1 MEVACIKRHTPA
13 PALPIFFVNANEIQ
27 TSSTKAPKFGKPWA
41 RQRRNG
47 AGGKELQ
54 GSAAHGVAG
63 DEVMPRRPARGRLQ
77 PRCKELEGRP
87 PARRGPRGRQ
97 GPASPQPRRPSL
109 RAGLGRERPARTHLA
124 SSSSGVSGHFAAKW
138 AVTALDAEAV
148 RAPSSEKHSA
158 VEPRSSRT
166 TSAAF
171 AMARRGKREPLGPRD
186 HSPQPPRY
194 SRLLP
199 PRGRPLPVGGA
210 RVRYSEPGP
219 GGQRA
224 HARPAPAP
232 SRAPPGAG
240 FWSHVGAGGAGS
252 SLAAADALADL
263 RSRPLV
269 LGRRLRDAG
278 RGVWAPGERTGIA
291 AV

>member
-1 MEVACIKRHTPA
+1 MA
-13 PALPIFFVNANEIQ
+13 
-27 TSSTKAPKFGKPWA
+27 
-41 RQRRNG
+41 
-47 AGGKELQ
+47 

-63 DEVMPRRPARGRLQ
+63 AEGMPRRPARGRPQ

-87 PARRGPRGRQ
+87 PARRGPRRRQ

-109 RAGLGRERPARTHLA
+109 RAGLGRKRPARTHLA

-171 AMARRGKREPLGPRD
+171 AMARRGKREPLGPPR
-186 HSPQPPRY
+186 PQPAAATVPPAPPAARPPTSGGGSSSPLLRAGAGRAASACA
-194 SRLLP
+194 SRSRAVP
-199 PRGRPLPVGGA
+199 GAPRGWILEPRRCGRGRIESRRGRRSGG
-210 RVRYSEPGP
+210 
-219 GGQRA
+219 
-224 HARPAPAP
+224 PAI
-232 SRAPPGAG
+232 
-240 FWSHVGAGGAGS
+240 
-252 SLAAADALADL
+252 
-263 RSRPLV
+263 RPLV

-278 RGVWAPGERTGIA
+278 REVWAPGERTGIA